1 MTNQGTPE
9 WLAERLGCVTASRIS
24 NVLSKGKGG
33 GESLTRKKY
42 LYQIIAERL
51 SNEPQESYKSA
62 SMQWG
67 TETEPLA
74 KLAYE
79 SETCNF
85 VTDVGFIKHPTIEW
99 TGASPDG
106 LVNDDGLIEIKCPNT
121 STHIETLLNET
132 IDNSYIYQM
141 QWQMECSGRQWCD
154 FVSYDPRVGEKNS
167 LKIIRV
173 NRDVELIETIK
184 KSLIDFLGE
193 VDAIIK
199 KLKD

>member
-1 MTNQGTPE
+1 MSNQGTPE
-9 WLAERLGCVTASRIS
+9 WLSERLGYVTASRIS

-33 GESLTRKKY
+33 AESLTRKKY

-51 SNEPQESYKSA
+51 SNQPQESYTNS
-62 SMQWG
+62 SIQWG

-74 KLAYE
+74 RLSYE

-85 VTDVGFIKHPTIEW
+85 VTEVGFIKHPTIEW

-106 LVNDDGLIEIKCPNT
+106 LVGDDGLIEIKCPNT
-121 STHIETLLNET
+121 STHIDTLLNDT
-132 IDNSYIYQM
+132 IDKAYVYQM
-141 QWQMECSGRQWCD
+141 QWQMECTGRAWCD
-154 FVSYDPRVGEKNS
+154 FVSYDPRIGENNA

-173 NRDVELIETIK
+173 HRDNELIETIK
-184 KSLIDFLGE
+184 KSIAEFLAE
-193 VDAIIK
+193 IETIIK